1 MPKISVI
8 IPVYKAEPYIERCV
22 RSLFSQ
28 TLDDLEYIFIDDC
41 TPDNSIS
48 VLKAVLDEYPNRRDQ
63 VKIVNHQH
71 NQGVSQSR
79 QDGFDATTGEYVIHC
94 DPDDWIEPEMY
105 ELLYDKAKSGN
116 FDIVGCDFWEEFDNK
131 STTKLQ
137 EFSLTPKDIFVAILD
152 GDLHPSLW
160 SRLIRRQFIIENN
173 VVFDPDICLSEDANY
188 VFPLHLASERVAWL
202 HQPLY
207 HYRMAADRITHRI
220 GEKQIFSH
228 IKVIKSISEYCPK
241 EERVITAYN
250 SAKARAVQALITN
263 LKVYNPQQWL
273 AETAGL
279 PYSFFG
285 AIKHRISPWLI
296 RHGFFKL
303 NKCFVW
309 LFRLIS

>member
-105 ELLYDKAKSGN
+105 ELLYDKQK
-116 FDIVGCDFWEEFDNK
+116 VGT
-131 STTKLQ
+131 S
-137 EFSLTPKDIFVAILD
+137 ILW
-152 GDLHPSLW
+152 GATFG
-160 SRLIRRQFIIENN
+160 RN
-173 VVFDPDICLSEDANY
+173 
-188 VFPLHLASERVAWL
+188 
-202 HQPLY
+202 
-207 HYRMAADRITHRI
+207 
-220 GEKQIFSH
+220 
-228 IKVIKSISEYCPK
+228 
-241 EERVITAYN
+241 
-250 SAKARAVQALITN
+250 LITN
-263 LKVYNPQQWL
+263 Q
-273 AETAGL
+273 L
-279 PYSFFG
+279 PNYKNSVSLPRIYLLLSWMEIYIHHFG
-285 AIKHRISPWLI
+285 AGSSDVSL
-296 RHGFFKL
+296 L
-303 NKCFVW
+303 
-309 LFRLIS
+309 

>member
-116 FDIVGCDFWEEFDNK
+116 FDIVGCDFWE
-131 STTKLQ
+131 
-137 EFSLTPKDIFVAILD
+137 
-152 GDLHPSLW
+152 
-160 SRLIRRQFIIENN
+160 
-173 VVFDPDICLSEDANY
+173 
-188 VFPLHLASERVAWL
+188 
-202 HQPLY
+202 
-207 HYRMAADRITHRI
+207 
-220 GEKQIFSH
+220 
-228 IKVIKSISEYCPK
+228 
-241 EERVITAYN
+241 
-250 SAKARAVQALITN
+250 
-263 LKVYNPQQWL
+263 
-273 AETAGL
+273 
-279 PYSFFG
+279 
-285 AIKHRISPWLI
+285 
-296 RHGFFKL
+296 
-303 NKCFVW
+303 
-309 LFRLIS
+309 